1 MPALQRSSEAADYR
15 SASLGDNARPFAPVR
30 TATPA
35 AMPATRAP
43 ALGLAALFV
52 STFLELVGYF
62 MVTPWL
68 LLQLKGAAVSSTVA
82 GLFAASGWLAIFL
95 FTPFSS
101 WVTRALGRRPTLWLS
116 AAVPALACCGFAL
129 TRALPIWF
137 ALEILAGVASGLRW
151 VLSEALVAEFSTA
164 RTRGRNVGLFET
176 MVGATF
182 VIGPAML
189 VWVGAQAPAAP
200 WVAVGCMGAGLL
212 VSLLIPRVPPADDA
226 HDAHVGWRG
235 VWTALRAHPVI
246 MLAGFVG
253 GFFEAGITSVLPLYG
268 LSLGLTAAAAALLVS
283 ASGLGSALLMLPVGL
298 LADRFADPA
307 QGRRRLM
314 RALAATT
321 LAATCAMPFVA
332 QLGWLAWP
340 LAFVWGGA
348 AGSLYTLAMIDI
360 GAREQGITLV
370 NSTAVLVLSYTLG
383 STSASAASGW
393 LLDHSPMLGFP
404 LVLAGVALA
413 GCMALRRN

>member
-1 MPALQRSSEAADYR
+1 MLALQRSSEARDYR
-15 SASLGDNARPFAPVR
+15 RAGLGDNRPPLASSMPS
-30 TATPA
+30 
-35 AMPATRAP
+35 AMPAARAP
-43 ALGLAALFV
+43 ALGLVALFV

-68 LLQLKGAAVSSTVA
+68 LLQLKGAAVSSTLA
-82 GLFAASGWLAIFL
+82 GLFAATGWAAIFL
-95 FTPFSS
+95 VTPFSS
-101 WVTRALGRRPTLWLS
+101 WVTRALGRRQTLWLS

-129 TRALPIWF
+129 TRELPVWF
-137 ALEILAGVASGLRW
+137 ALEMLAGAASGLRW
-151 VLSEALVAEFSTA
+151 VLAEALVAEFSTA

-182 VIGPAML
+182 VIGPALL
-189 VWVGAQAPAAP
+189 VWVGADAPAAP
-200 WVAVGCMGAGLL
+200 WIAVGCMAAGLL
-212 VSLLIPRVPPADDA
+212 ASLLIPRVPPADDA
-226 HDAHVGWRG
+226 HAAHVGLRG
-235 VWTALRAHPVI
+235 VWAALRAHPVI

-283 ASGLGSALLMLPVGL
+283 ASGLGSAVLMLPVGM

-314 RALAATT
+314 RT
-321 LAATCAMPFVA
+321 LATVTLVATCAMPFVA
-332 QLGWLAWP
+332 QLGWLAWL
-340 LAFVWGGA
+340 LAFTWGGA

-383 STSASAASGW
+383 STCASAASGW
-393 LLDHSPMLGFP
+393 LLDHSPLLGFP
-404 LVLAGVALA
+404 LALAGVALA
-413 GCMALRRN
+413 GCIALRRS